1 MHNRLMY
8 GFVIFLMLFLSTVD
22 VAMAGDN
29 APLSVSCSIPV
40 VPGLN
45 APPFTTKTEK
55 TEAAIS
61 TQQNEDKT
69 QEQASSTIQE
79 ETQEEIM
86 LADRS
91 TSSLITQTIY
101 LR

>member
-1 MHNRLMY
+1 MHSRLTY
-8 GFVIFLMLFLSTVD
+8 RFVIFLMLFLAAVD

-45 APPFTTKTEK
+45 APPFNTKTAE
-55 TEAAIS
+55 TNVEA
-61 TQQNEDKT
+61 QQNEDQSQ
-69 QEQASSTIQE
+69 QEIILAE
-79 ETQEEIM
+79 ET
-86 LADRS
+86 APS
-91 TSSLITQTIY
+91 TVRQTIY